1 MQTAGRS
8 CAEARE
14 KSMKLVALT
23 YGTEGDTRPIA
34 AVCRAL
40 MDAGHDVTLLAD
52 GGTLGSAR
60 DLGVPHAAL
69 AGNIRG
75 ALQLGISSTVAG
87 KNSLHATAQ
96 ALARIANENADAWM
110 RQVLEVA
117 AGSDG
122 LIVAGLAAFIGFSAA
137 EKLAVPVIGAGMIP
151 LTPTSAFPSPFLRPG
166 SIPRWLN
173 RFSYRLVAEVLWHA
187 FRNATNAA
195 RAKVGLPPGRKIWSG
210 HPMLYGISPSLLSK
224 PADWP
229 DNAWMCGQWV
239 RSVREWDAPRSLQN
253 FLSAGDAPIYVGFG
267 SMLGFDQRALLD
279 VVIAAV
285 GGQRALF
292 YPGWSSADSLRL
304 PPNFCVIGD
313 TPHDWLFRRTSLV
326 IHHGGSGTTHSA
338 ARAGVPSVVLPFAA
352 DQFFWA
358 EQLRRRGIAPA
369 AANGPKVTAAILSRA
384 IDAAQTAEMR
394 ERASAVGA
402 TMHAEDGLAKAVDR
416 VHALLAH

>member
-1 MQTAGRS
+1 
-8 CAEARE
+8 
-14 KSMKLVALT
+14 MKLVVIT
-23 YGTEGDTRPIA
+23 YGTEGDTRPLA
-34 AVCRAL
+34 AFCRAL
-40 MDAGHDVTLLAD
+40 IDAGHEATLLAD

-60 DLGVPHAAL
+60 ELGVPHAAL
-69 AGNIRG
+69 PGDIRG
-75 ALQLGISSTVAG
+75 TLQPGGGVSSVVAG
-87 KNSLHATAQ
+87 KNSLNATVQ

-110 RQVLEVA
+110 CQVLEA
-117 AGSDG
+117 AGGSDG

-151 LTPTSAFPSPFLRPG
+151 LTPTSAFPSPFLRPR

-173 RFSYRLVAEVLWHA
+173 RFSYRLVAEVLWRA

-195 RAKVGLPPGRKIWSG
+195 RVTVGLPPGRKIWFG
-210 HPMLYGISPSLLSK
+210 HPMLYGISPSLLPQ

-239 RSVREWDAPRSLQN
+239 RPVRDWDAPQSLKN

-267 SMLGFDQRALLD
+267 SMVGFDQRALLD

-285 GGQRALF
+285 AGQRALF
-292 YPGWSSADSLRL
+292 NPGWSASNSLKL

-313 TPHDWLFRRTSLV
+313 TPHDWLFPRSSLV

-358 EQLRRRGIAPA
+358 EQARQRRIAPA
-369 AANGPKVTAAILSRA
+369 AASGQHITAAALSRA
-384 IDAAQTAEMR
+384 IDAARTAEMR

-402 TMHAEDGLAKAVDR
+402 KMRTEDGLVKAVET
-416 VHALLAH
+416 VHALLAR